1 MSNVIIF
8 IFTWLYLCSHLH
20 VSPVTLFFTWFYL
33 CSHLHVSPVH
43 FFFYLALP
51 LLSPACVTCLLSFLP
66 GFTCTFTCM
75 CHLFTFCF
83 YLVLPLLLP
92 ACVTCLLS
100 FFTWIYLYFH
110 LHVSPVYFLFLPGF
124 TFAFTCMCHLFT
136 FSFYQALPLLLPA
149 CATCLL
155 SFFLPGSTFALT
167 CTCHLFTFFFTWLY
181 LYFHLHVSP
190 VYFLFL
196 TRFTFTFTCT
206 CHLFLSFYTP
216 RKQSSGGI

>member
-92 ACVTCLLS
+92 ACVTCFLSFFYLDLLVLSPACVTCLLS
-100 FFTWIYLYFH
+100 FFTWLYLCFY

-124 TFAFTCMCHLFT
+124 TM
-136 FSFYQALPLLLPA
+136 
-149 CATCLL
+149 
-155 SFFLPGSTFALT
+155 
-167 CTCHLFTFFFTWLY
+167 W
-181 LYFHLHVSP
+181 
-190 VYFLFL
+190 YFLF
-196 TRFTFTFTCT
+196 F
-206 CHLFLSFYTP
+206 
-216 RKQSSGGI
+216 